1 MESNKRSLF
10 KTATWYVSHLTV
22 AGTVAF
28 VVTKD
33 IRIAAILAS
42 EKFKTRF
49 VQDASRVVSQAKYN
63 KQALESFLE
72 FCALLVVYY
81 FWLCRLV

>member
-10 KTATWYVSHLTV
+10 KTGTWYISHLTV

-33 IRIAAILAS
+33 IKIAAILAS
-42 EKFKTRF
+42 AEIIWEAGLFYAHER
-49 VQDASRVVSQAKYN
+49 AWAKWG
-63 KQALESFLE
+63 KK
-72 FCALLVVYY
+72 VK
-81 FWLCRLV
+81 

>member
-28 VVTKD
+28 IVTKD

-42 EKFKTRF
+42 AEIIWEAGLFYAHER
-49 VQDASRVVSQAKYN
+49 AWAKYG
-63 KQALESFLE
+63 KK
-72 FCALLVVYY
+72 VK
-81 FWLCRLV
+81 